1 MIVLG
6 LTGSI
11 GMGKSTA
18 ASMLRG
24 LGCPVH
30 DADAAVHA
38 LYRQGGAAVPVIAK
52 LFPSV
57 IRDGAVDR
65 AALGRV
71 VLGDTAAM
79 RRLEAAV
86 HPLVQQQ
93 SRAFLVQQARRGVP
107 LVVMDVPLLFEGG
120 GWKRVD
126 YIAVVTA
133 PPSLQRARVLA
144 RPGMTVEKFNHILAR
159 QMPDVMKRQLADFVI
174 PTGLGRHF
182 TLQHLQRIV
191 TLLRRQQ
198 QGRIWPPRQ
207 RPRFD
212 TPSLARRW
220 KPPHA

>member
-18 ASMLRG
+18 ASMLRR

-38 LYRQGGAAVPVIAK
+38 LYRKGGAAVPVIGS
-52 LFPSV
+52 LFPAAV
-57 IRDGAVDR
+57 RDGAVDR
-65 AALGRV
+65 AVLARI
-71 VLGDTAAM
+71 VLGDRAAM

-93 SRAFLVQQARRGVP
+93 SRAFLRHHARRGVP

-133 PPSLQRARVLA
+133 PPALQRTRVLA

-159 QMPDVMKRQLADFVI
+159 QMPDAMKRQLADFI
-174 PTGLGRHF
+174 ISTGLGRRF

-191 TLLRRQQ
+191 TLLRSQK

-207 RPRFD
+207 GPRFNA
-212 TPSLARRW
+212 PSLARRW
-220 KPPHA
+220 KPTHA